1 MSNSQ
6 INLPKTAFSM
16 KANLPAREPEIL
28 EYWQKINLYRE
39 LRNSSKGKEKFV
51 LHDGPPYANGN
62 IHMGTAL
69 NKILKDIIVK
79 FHQMDGK
86 DSIYVPGWDCHGLPI
101 EWKIEEQYKKNK
113 KNKNDVPIVEFRK
126 ECRLFAEKWIE
137 VHKGQFKRLG
147 VVGDWENYYST
158 MSFDAEAQIVRE
170 LGKFLKEGSLY
181 RGFKPV
187 LWSTVEKTALAD
199 AEVERVLSMADGA
212 LLLIDSAEGVMPQT
226 KFVLSKA
233 LKQGLKPIV
242 VINKLDKADQRANE
256 VLDETF
262 DLFVSLDA
270 NEEQLDFPV
279 LYASGRSGWADTE
292 VDGPRENLNP
302 LLDLILD
309 HVKPAKFEKE
319 KPFAMLSTLLY
330 ADSFL
335 GRSLVGRITQGTAK
349 ANQSIKAINLNGE
362 KVDEGKLT
370 KIFRY
375 EGTKK
380 VPIEVGEAGD
390 IVVIAGLENA
400 NVADTICDLDVNE
413 PISATPIDPP
423 TMSITITVNTS
434 PLAGKE
440 GKKLTST
447 QIRDRLLQE
456 AQNNVGITFAE
467 NNGNDSFVV
476 SGRGELMLEILL
488 TQMRREGF
496 EMTVSPPKV
505 LYQTDESG
513 KKLEPI
519 EEITM
524 DLDEEY
530 SSKVID
536 SMNRRKGKLIDLK
549 DTGKDKKRLIFHAP
563 TRGLMGYTSRFLT
576 LTKGNGVINR
586 IFHSYGP
593 FEGEMEGRRNGA
605 LIAMEQGKAVAF
617 AIFNLQARGEMFV
630 THNDPVYPGM
640 IVGLSPKP
648 GDMIINV
655 MKGKKLT
662 NMRTQGTDENVVLTP
677 VRKMSIA
684 EQLSML
690 NTDEALE
697 ITPESCRLRKSILDP
712 HERKRSEKSGAAA

>member
-1 MSNSQ
+1 MSNNIRNITIIAHVDHGKTTMIDNLMKQSGSFRDNEVVDERLMDSGELEKERGITILAKPAS
-6 INLPKTAFSM
+6 IN
-16 KANLPAREPEIL
+16 
-28 EYWQKINLYRE
+28 WQDSR
-39 LRNSSKGKEKFV
+39 V
-51 LHDGPPYANGN
+51 N
-62 IHMGTAL
+62 IIDT
-69 NKILKDIIVK
+69 
-79 FHQMDGK
+79 
-86 DSIYVPGWDCHGLPI
+86 PGHRD
-101 EWKIEEQYKKNK
+101 
-113 KNKNDVPIVEFRK
+113 
-126 ECRLFAEKWIE
+126 FA
-137 VHKGQFKRLG
+137 
-147 VVGDWENYYST
+147 
-158 MSFDAEAQIVRE
+158 
-170 LGKFLKEGSLY
+170 
-181 RGFKPV
+181 
-187 LWSTVEKTALAD
+187 

-226 KFVLSKA
+226 KFVLAKA

-279 LYASGRSGWADTE
+279 LYASGRSGWASKE
-292 VDGPRENLNP
+292 VDGPRENLHP
-302 LLDLILD
+302 LLDLIIE
-309 HVKPAKFEKE
+309 HVKPAELDKS

-335 GRSLVGRITQGTAK
+335 GRSLVGRISQGTAK
-349 ANQSIKAINLNGE
+349 ANQPIKAINLKGE

-380 VPIEVGEAGD
+380 VPIEIGEAGD
-390 IVVIAGLENA
+390 IVVIAGLEKA
-400 NVADTICDLDVNE
+400 NVADTICDPELND
-413 PISATPIDPP
+413 PIPATPIDPP
-423 TMSITITVNTS
+423 TMSITISVNSS
-434 PLAGKE
+434 PLAGTE

-447 QIRDRLLQE
+447 QIRDRLVSE
-456 AQNNVGITFAE
+456 AQNNVGITFSQNA
-467 NNGNDSFVV
+467 NVDSFVI

-505 LYQTDESG
+505 LYQKDEAG
-513 KKLEPI
+513 NKLEPI
-519 EEITM
+519 EEITV

-530 SSKVID
+530 SSKIMD
-536 SMNRRKGKLIDLK
+536 SMNRRKGKLLDLK
-549 DTGKDKKRLIFHAP
+549 DTGKDKKRLVFHAP

-576 LTKGNGVINR
+576 LTKGTGVINR
-586 IFHSYGP
+586 IFHGYGK
-593 FEGEMEGRRNGA
+593 FEGEMDGRKNGA
-605 LIAMEQGKAVAF
+605 LISMSTGKAVAF

-630 THNDPVYPGM
+630 THNDPVYEGM
-640 IVGLSPKP
+640 IVGLTPKP

-655 MKGKKLT
+655 MKGKQLT

-677 VRKMSIA
+677 VRQMSIA

-697 ITPESCRLRKSILDP
+697 ITPKSLRLRKAILNP
-712 HERKRSEKSGAAA
+712 HDRKRSEKSGTAA

>member
-1 MSNSQ
+1 MSNNIRNITIIAHVDHGKTTMIDNLMKQSGSFRENEVVDERLMDSGELEKERGITILAKPAS
-6 INLPKTAFSM
+6 IN
-16 KANLPAREPEIL
+16 
-28 EYWQKINLYRE
+28 W
-39 LRNSSKGKEKFV
+39 
-51 LHDGPPYANGN
+51 
-62 IHMGTAL
+62 
-69 NKILKDIIVK
+69 
-79 FHQMDGK
+79 K
-86 DSIYVPGWDCHGLPI
+86 DSRVNIIDTPGHRD
-101 EWKIEEQYKKNK
+101 
-113 KNKNDVPIVEFRK
+113 
-126 ECRLFAEKWIE
+126 FA
-137 VHKGQFKRLG
+137 
-147 VVGDWENYYST
+147 
-158 MSFDAEAQIVRE
+158 
-170 LGKFLKEGSLY
+170 
-181 RGFKPV
+181 
-187 LWSTVEKTALAD
+187 

-226 KFVLSKA
+226 KFVLAKA

-279 LYASGRSGWADTE
+279 LYASGRSGWASKE
-292 VDGPRENLNP
+292 VDGPRENLHP
-302 LLDLILD
+302 LLDLIIE
-309 HVKPAKFEKE
+309 HVKPAELDKT

-335 GRSLVGRITQGTAK
+335 GRSLVGRISQGTAK
-349 ANQSIKAINLNGE
+349 ANQPIKAINLKGE

-380 VPIEVGEAGD
+380 VPIEIGEAGD
-390 IVVIAGLENA
+390 IVVIAGLEKA
-400 NVADTICDLDVNE
+400 NVADTICDPELNE
-413 PISATPIDPP
+413 PIPATPIDPP
-423 TMSITITVNTS
+423 TMSITISVNSS
-434 PLAGKE
+434 PLAGTE

-447 QIRDRLLQE
+447 QIRDRLISE
-456 AQNNVGITFAE
+456 AQNNVGITFSQNA
-467 NNGNDSFVV
+467 NVDSFVI

-505 LYQTDESG
+505 LYQKDDAG
-513 KKLEPI
+513 NKLEPI
-519 EEITM
+519 EEITV

-530 SSKVID
+530 SSKIID
-536 SMNRRKGKLIDLK
+536 SMNRRKGKLLDLK
-549 DTGKDKKRLIFHAP
+549 DTGKNKKRLVFHAP

-576 LTKGNGVINR
+576 LTKGTGVINR
-586 IFHSYGP
+586 IFHGYGK
-593 FEGEMEGRRNGA
+593 FEGEMDGRKNGA
-605 LIAMEQGKAVAF
+605 LISMSTGKAVAF

-630 THNDPVYPGM
+630 THNDPVYEGM
-640 IVGLSPKP
+640 IVGLTPKP

-655 MKGKKLT
+655 MKGKQLT

-677 VRKMSIA
+677 VRQMSIA

-697 ITPESCRLRKSILDP
+697 ITPKSLRLRKAILNP
-712 HERKRSEKSGAAA
+712 HDRKKSEKSGAAA

>member
-1 MSNSQ
+1 MSNNIRNITIIAHVDHGKTTMIDNLMKQSGSFRENEVVDERLMDSGELEKERGITILAKPASIDWQ
-6 INLPKTAFSM
+6 GSRIN
-16 KANLPAREPEIL
+16 
-28 EYWQKINLYRE
+28 
-39 LRNSSKGKEKFV
+39 
-51 LHDGPPYANGN
+51 
-62 IHMGTAL
+62 
-69 NKILKDIIVK
+69 II
-79 FHQMDGK
+79 DT
-86 DSIYVPGWDCHGLPI
+86 PGHRD
-101 EWKIEEQYKKNK
+101 
-113 KNKNDVPIVEFRK
+113 
-126 ECRLFAEKWIE
+126 FA
-137 VHKGQFKRLG
+137 
-147 VVGDWENYYST
+147 
-158 MSFDAEAQIVRE
+158 
-170 LGKFLKEGSLY
+170 
-181 RGFKPV
+181 
-187 LWSTVEKTALAD
+187 

-226 KFVLSKA
+226 KFVLAKA

-279 LYASGRSGWADTE
+279 LYASGRSGWADKE
-292 VDGPRENLNP
+292 VDGPRENLHP
-302 LLDLILD
+302 LLDLIME
-309 HVKPAKFEKE
+309 HVKPAELDKT

-335 GRSLVGRITQGTAK
+335 GRSLVGRISQGTAK
-349 ANQSIKAINLNGE
+349 ANQPIKAINLKGE

-390 IVVIAGLENA
+390 IVVIAGLEKA
-400 NVADTICDLDVNE
+400 NVADTICDPEVND
-413 PISATPIDPP
+413 PIPATPIDPP
-423 TMSITITVNTS
+423 TMSITISVNSS
-434 PLAGKE
+434 PLAGTE

-447 QIRDRLLQE
+447 QIRDRLVNE
-456 AQNNVGITFAE
+456 AQNNVGISFSQNT
-467 NNGNDSFVV
+467 NVDSFVI

-505 LYQTDESG
+505 LYQQDENG
-513 KKLEPI
+513 NKLEPI
-519 EEITM
+519 EDITV
-524 DLDEEY
+524 DLDEEF
-530 SSKVID
+530 SSKIID
-536 SMNRRKGKLIDLK
+536 SMNRRKGKLLDLK

-576 LTKGNGVINR
+576 LTKGTGVINR
-586 IFHSYGP
+586 IFHGYGK
-593 FEGEMEGRRNGA
+593 FEGEMDGRKNGA
-605 LIAMEQGKAVAF
+605 LISMATGKAVAF

-630 THNDPVYPGM
+630 THNDPVYEGM
-640 IVGLSPKP
+640 IVGLTPKP

-655 MKGKKLT
+655 MKGKQLT

-677 VRKMSIA
+677 VRQMSIA

-697 ITPESCRLRKSILDP
+697 ITPKSLRLRKAILNP
-712 HERKRSEKSGAAA
+712 HDRKKNEKSATPL

>member
-1 MSNSQ
+1 MSNN
-6 INLPKTAFSM
+6 IRNITIIAHVDHGKTTMIDNLM
-16 KANLPAREPEIL
+16 KQCGSFRENEVVDERLMDSGELEKERGITILAKPASID
-28 EYWQKINLYRE
+28 WQGSR
-39 LRNSSKGKEKFV
+39 V
-51 LHDGPPYANGN
+51 N
-62 IHMGTAL
+62 IIDT
-69 NKILKDIIVK
+69 
-79 FHQMDGK
+79 
-86 DSIYVPGWDCHGLPI
+86 PGHRD
-101 EWKIEEQYKKNK
+101 
-113 KNKNDVPIVEFRK
+113 
-126 ECRLFAEKWIE
+126 FA
-137 VHKGQFKRLG
+137 
-147 VVGDWENYYST
+147 
-158 MSFDAEAQIVRE
+158 
-170 LGKFLKEGSLY
+170 
-181 RGFKPV
+181 
-187 LWSTVEKTALAD
+187 

-226 KFVLSKA
+226 KFVLAKA

-279 LYASGRSGWADTE
+279 LYASGRSGWADKE
-292 VDGPRENLNP
+292 VDGPRENLHP
-302 LLDLILD
+302 LLNLILE
-309 HVKPAKFEKE
+309 HVKPAELDKT

-335 GRSLVGRITQGTAK
+335 GRSLVGKISQGTAK
-349 ANQSIKAINLNGE
+349 ANQSIKAINLKGE

-380 VPIEVGEAGD
+380 VPIEVGVAGD
-390 IVVIAGLENA
+390 IVVIAGLEKA
-400 NVADTICDLDVNE
+400 NVADTICDPEVNN
-413 PISATPIDPP
+413 PIPATPIDPP
-423 TMSITITVNTS
+423 TMSITISVNSS
-434 PLAGKE
+434 PLAGTE

-447 QIRDRLLQE
+447 QIRDRLVNE
-456 AQNNVGITFAE
+456 AQNNVGITFSQ
-467 NNGNDSFVV
+467 NTNVDSFVI

-505 LYQTDESG
+505 LYQQDESG
-513 KKLEPI
+513 NKLEPI
-519 EEITM
+519 EEITV
-524 DLDEEY
+524 DLDEEF
-530 SSKVID
+530 SSKIID
-536 SMNRRKGKLIDLK
+536 SMNRRKGKLLDLK

-576 LTKGNGVINR
+576 LTKGTGVINR
-586 IFHSYGP
+586 IFHGYGK
-593 FEGEMEGRRNGA
+593 FEGEMDGRKNGA
-605 LIAMEQGKAVAF
+605 LISMATGKAVAF

-630 THNDPVYPGM
+630 THNDPVYEGM
-640 IVGLSPKP
+640 IVGLTPKP

-655 MKGKKLT
+655 MKGKQLT

-677 VRKMSIA
+677 VRQMSIA

-697 ITPESCRLRKSILDP
+697 ITPKSLRLRKAILNP
-712 HERKRSEKSGAAA
+712 HDRKKNEKSATPL

>member
-1 MSNSQ
+1 MSNNIRNITIIAHVDHGKTTMIDNLMKQSGSFRENEVVDERLMDSGELEKERGITILAKPASIDWQ
-6 INLPKTAFSM
+6 GSRIN
-16 KANLPAREPEIL
+16 
-28 EYWQKINLYRE
+28 
-39 LRNSSKGKEKFV
+39 
-51 LHDGPPYANGN
+51 
-62 IHMGTAL
+62 
-69 NKILKDIIVK
+69 II
-79 FHQMDGK
+79 DT
-86 DSIYVPGWDCHGLPI
+86 PGHRD
-101 EWKIEEQYKKNK
+101 
-113 KNKNDVPIVEFRK
+113 
-126 ECRLFAEKWIE
+126 FA
-137 VHKGQFKRLG
+137 
-147 VVGDWENYYST
+147 
-158 MSFDAEAQIVRE
+158 
-170 LGKFLKEGSLY
+170 
-181 RGFKPV
+181 
-187 LWSTVEKTALAD
+187 

-226 KFVLSKA
+226 KFVLAKA

-279 LYASGRSGWADTE
+279 LYASGRSGWADKE
-292 VDGPRENLNP
+292 VDGPRENLHP
-302 LLDLILD
+302 LLDLIME
-309 HVKPAKFEKE
+309 HVKPAELDKT

-335 GRSLVGRITQGTAK
+335 GRSLVGRISQGTAK
-349 ANQSIKAINLNGE
+349 ANQPIKAINLKGE

-390 IVVIAGLENA
+390 IVVIAGLEKA
-400 NVADTICDLDVNE
+400 NVADTICDPELNE
-413 PISATPIDPP
+413 PIPATPIDPP
-423 TMSITITVNTS
+423 TMSITISVNSS
-434 PLAGKE
+434 PLAGTE

-447 QIRDRLLQE
+447 QIRDRLISE
-456 AQNNVGITFAE
+456 AQNNVGITFSQNA
-467 NNGNDSFVV
+467 NVDSFVI

-505 LYQTDESG
+505 LYQKDENG
-513 KKLEPI
+513 DKLEPI
-519 EEITM
+519 EEITV
-524 DLDEEY
+524 DLDEEF
-530 SSKVID
+530 SSKIID
-536 SMNRRKGKLIDLK
+536 SMNRRKGKLLDLK
-549 DTGKDKKRLIFHAP
+549 DTGKDKKRLVFHAP

-576 LTKGNGVINR
+576 LTKGTGVINR
-586 IFHSYGP
+586 IFHGYGK
-593 FEGEMEGRRNGA
+593 FEGEMDGRKNGA
-605 LIAMEQGKAVAF
+605 LISMSTGKAVAF

-630 THNDPVYPGM
+630 THNDPVYEGM
-640 IVGLSPKP
+640 IVGLTPKP

-655 MKGKKLT
+655 MKGKQLT

-677 VRKMSIA
+677 VRQMSIA

-697 ITPESCRLRKSILDP
+697 ITPKSLRLRKAILNP
-712 HERKRSEKSGAAA
+712 HDRKKSEKSGAAA

>member
-1 MSNSQ
+1 M
-6 INLPKTAFSM
+6 T
-16 KANLPAREPEIL
+16 
-28 EYWQKINLYRE
+28 
-39 LRNSSKGKEKFV
+39 
-51 LHDGPPYANGN
+51 
-62 IHMGTAL
+62 
-69 NKILKDIIVK
+69 KDIRNITIIAHVDHGK
-79 FHQMDGK
+79 TTMIDNLMKQSGSFRDNEVVEERVMDSGELEKERGITILAKPASVDWK
-86 DSIYVPGWDCHGLPI
+86 DSRINIIDTPGHRD
-101 EWKIEEQYKKNK
+101 
-113 KNKNDVPIVEFRK
+113 
-126 ECRLFAEKWIE
+126 FA
-137 VHKGQFKRLG
+137 
-147 VVGDWENYYST
+147 
-158 MSFDAEAQIVRE
+158 
-170 LGKFLKEGSLY
+170 
-181 RGFKPV
+181 
-187 LWSTVEKTALAD
+187 
-199 AEVERVLSMADGA
+199 AEVERVLIMADGA

-242 VINKLDKADQRANE
+242 IINKLDKADQRASE

-279 LYASGRSGWADTE
+279 LYASGRSGWASKE
-292 VDGPRENLNP
+292 VDGPRENLHP
-302 LLDLILD
+302 ILDLVLE
-309 HVKPAKFEKE
+309 HVKPAKLDRE

-335 GRSLVGRITQGTAK
+335 GRSLVGKISQGTAK
-349 ANQSIKAINLNGE
+349 ANQQIKAINLKGE
-362 KVDEGKLT
+362 KVDEGRLT

-375 EGTKK
+375 EGTKR

-390 IVVIAGLENA
+390 IVIVAGLEKA
-400 NVADTICDLDVNE
+400 NVADTICDLEVNE

-423 TMSITITVNTS
+423 TMSITVTVNSS
-434 PLAGKE
+434 PLAGTE

-447 QIRDRLLQE
+447 QIRDRLMLE
-456 AQNNVGITFAE
+456 AENNVGITFGE
-467 NNGNDSFVV
+467 NENKDAFVI

-505 LYQTDESG
+505 LFQEDNSG

-524 DLDEEY
+524 DLDEEH
-530 SSKVID
+530 SSRVID

-549 DTGKDKKRLIFHAP
+549 DTGKNKKRLIFHAP

-586 IFHSYGP
+586 IFHSFGKYAGDL
-593 FEGEMEGRRNGA
+593 EGRRNGA
-605 LIAMEQGKAVAF
+605 LISMASGKAVAF

-630 THNDPVYPGM
+630 THNDAVYEGM
-640 IVGLSPKP
+640 IVGLSSKS
-648 GDMIINV
+648 GDLEINV
-655 MKGKKLT
+655 MKGKQLT

-697 ITPESCRLRKSILDP
+697 ITPKSLRLRKSMLNPND
-712 HERKRSEKSGAAA
+712 RKRKAKAS

>member
-1 MSNSQ
+1 MSNNIRNITIIAHVDHGKTTMIDNLMKQSGSFRDNEVVDERLMDSGELEKERGITILAKPAS
-6 INLPKTAFSM
+6 IN
-16 KANLPAREPEIL
+16 
-28 EYWQKINLYRE
+28 W
-39 LRNSSKGKEKFV
+39 
-51 LHDGPPYANGN
+51 
-62 IHMGTAL
+62 
-69 NKILKDIIVK
+69 
-79 FHQMDGK
+79 K
-86 DSIYVPGWDCHGLPI
+86 DSRVNIIDTPGHRD
-101 EWKIEEQYKKNK
+101 
-113 KNKNDVPIVEFRK
+113 
-126 ECRLFAEKWIE
+126 FA
-137 VHKGQFKRLG
+137 
-147 VVGDWENYYST
+147 
-158 MSFDAEAQIVRE
+158 
-170 LGKFLKEGSLY
+170 
-181 RGFKPV
+181 
-187 LWSTVEKTALAD
+187 

-226 KFVLSKA
+226 KFVLAKA

-279 LYASGRSGWADTE
+279 LYASGRSGWASKE
-292 VDGPRENLNP
+292 VDGPRENLHP
-302 LLDLILD
+302 LLDLIIE
-309 HVKPAKFEKE
+309 HVKPAELDKT

-335 GRSLVGRITQGTAK
+335 GRSLVGRISQGTAK
-349 ANQSIKAINLNGE
+349 ANQPIKAINLKGE

-380 VPIEVGEAGD
+380 VPIEIGEAGD
-390 IVVIAGLENA
+390 IVVIAGLEKA
-400 NVADTICDLDVNE
+400 NVADTICDPELNE
-413 PISATPIDPP
+413 PIPATPIDPP
-423 TMSITITVNTS
+423 TMSITISVNSS
-434 PLAGKE
+434 PLAGTE

-447 QIRDRLLQE
+447 QIRDRLVSE
-456 AQNNVGITFAE
+456 AQNNVGITFSQNA
-467 NNGNDSFVV
+467 NVDSFVI

-505 LYQTDESG
+505 LYQKDDAG
-513 KKLEPI
+513 NKLEPI
-519 EEITM
+519 EEITV

-530 SSKVID
+530 SSKIID
-536 SMNRRKGKLIDLK
+536 SMNRRKGKLLDLK
-549 DTGKDKKRLIFHAP
+549 DTGKNKKRLVFHAP

-576 LTKGNGVINR
+576 LTKGTGVINR
-586 IFHSYGP
+586 IFHGYGK
-593 FEGEMEGRRNGA
+593 FEGEMDGRKNGA
-605 LIAMEQGKAVAF
+605 LISMSTGKAVAF

-630 THNDPVYPGM
+630 THNDPVYEGM
-640 IVGLSPKP
+640 IVGLTPKH

-655 MKGKKLT
+655 MKGKQLT

-677 VRKMSIA
+677 VRQMSIA

-697 ITPESCRLRKSILDP
+697 ITPKSLRLRKAILNP
-712 HERKRSEKSGAAA
+712 HDRKKSEKSGAAA

>member
-1 MSNSQ
+1 MDNNIRNITIIAHVDHGKTTMIDALMKQSGSFRENEVVEERLMDSGELEKERGITILAKPAS
-6 INLPKTAFSM
+6 IN
-16 KANLPAREPEIL
+16 
-28 EYWQKINLYRE
+28 WQGSRIN
-39 LRNSSKGKEKFV
+39 
-51 LHDGPPYANGN
+51 
-62 IHMGTAL
+62 
-69 NKILKDIIVK
+69 II
-79 FHQMDGK
+79 DT
-86 DSIYVPGWDCHGLPI
+86 PGHRD
-101 EWKIEEQYKKNK
+101 
-113 KNKNDVPIVEFRK
+113 
-126 ECRLFAEKWIE
+126 FA
-137 VHKGQFKRLG
+137 
-147 VVGDWENYYST
+147 
-158 MSFDAEAQIVRE
+158 
-170 LGKFLKEGSLY
+170 
-181 RGFKPV
+181 
-187 LWSTVEKTALAD
+187 

-212 LLLIDSAEGVMPQT
+212 LLLIDSSEGVMPQT
-226 KFVLSKA
+226 KFVLAKA

-242 VINKLDKADQRANE
+242 IINKLDKPDQRAEE

-279 LYASGRSGWADTE
+279 LYASGRSGWASKE
-292 VDGPRENLNP
+292 VDEPRENLHP
-302 LLDLILD
+302 LLDLILE
-309 HVKPAKFEKE
+309 HVKPDELDNS

-335 GRSLVGRITQGTAK
+335 GRSLVGKISQGSAK
-349 ANQSIKAINLNGE
+349 ANQQIKAINLQGE
-362 KVDEGKLT
+362 KVDEGRLT

-390 IVVIAGLENA
+390 IVVIAGLEKA
-400 NVADTICDLDVNE
+400 NVADTICDIEVNE

-423 TMSITITVNTS
+423 TMSIKVTVNSS
-434 PLAGKE
+434 PLAGTE

-447 QIRDRLLQE
+447 QIRDRLILE
-456 AQNNVGITFAE
+456 AQNNVGITFSE
-467 NNGNDSFVV
+467 NKNNDAFEI

-505 LYQTDESG
+505 LFKKDENG
-513 KKLEPI
+513 NKLEPI

-524 DLDEEY
+524 DLDEEH

-586 IFHSYGP
+586 IFHSYGKY
-593 FEGEMEGRRNGA
+593 EGEMEGRRNGA
-605 LIAMEQGKAVAF
+605 LISMETGKAVAF
-617 AIFNLQARGEMFV
+617 AIFNLQSRGEMFV
-630 THNDPVYPGM
+630 THNDPVYVGM
-640 IVGLSPKP
+640 IVGLAPKA
-648 GDMIINV
+648 GDLQINV

-684 EQLSML
+684 EQLSIL

-697 ITPESCRLRKSILDP
+697 ITPKSCRLRKAILNP
-712 HERKRSEKSGAAA
+712 HERKKSEKASASAA

>member
-1 MSNSQ
+1 MNNNIRNITIIAHVDHGKTTMIDSLMKQSGVFRENEEVEERLMDSGELEKERGITILAKPAS
-6 INLPKTAFSM
+6 IN
-16 KANLPAREPEIL
+16 
-28 EYWQKINLYRE
+28 W
-39 LRNSSKGKEKFV
+39 
-51 LHDGPPYANGN
+51 
-62 IHMGTAL
+62 
-69 NKILKDIIVK
+69 
-79 FHQMDGK
+79 K
-86 DSIYVPGWDCHGLPI
+86 DSRINIIDTPGHRD
-101 EWKIEEQYKKNK
+101 
-113 KNKNDVPIVEFRK
+113 
-126 ECRLFAEKWIE
+126 FA
-137 VHKGQFKRLG
+137 
-147 VVGDWENYYST
+147 
-158 MSFDAEAQIVRE
+158 
-170 LGKFLKEGSLY
+170 
-181 RGFKPV
+181 
-187 LWSTVEKTALAD
+187 

-226 KFVLSKA
+226 KFVLAKA
-233 LKQGLKPIV
+233 LKQGLRPIV
-242 VINKLDKADQRANE
+242 IINKLDRSDQRADE

-270 NEEQLDFPV
+270 NERQLDFPV
-279 LYASGRSGWADTE
+279 LYASGRSGWASKE
-292 VDGPRENLNP
+292 IDGPRENLHP
-302 LLDLILD
+302 LLDLILE
-309 HVKPAKFEKE
+309 HVKPDELDKK

-335 GRSLVGRITQGTAK
+335 GRSLVGKISQGTAK
-349 ANQSIKAINLNGE
+349 ANQQIKAINLQGE
-362 KVDEGKLT
+362 KVDEGRLT

-390 IVVIAGLENA
+390 IVVIAGLEKA
-400 NVADTICDLDVNE
+400 NVADTICNLEVNQ

-423 TMSITITVNTS
+423 TMAIKVTVNSS
-434 PLAGKE
+434 PLAGTE

-447 QIRDRLLQE
+447 QIRSRLILE
-456 AQNNVGITFAE
+456 AQNNVGITFSE
-467 NNGNDSFVV
+467 NQHKDAFEI

-496 EMTVSPPKV
+496 EMTVSPPRV
-505 LYQTDESG
+505 LFRKDENG
-513 KKLEPI
+513 NKLEPI

-524 DLDEEY
+524 DLDEEH

-586 IFHSYGP
+586 IFHSHGKY
-593 FEGEMEGRRNGA
+593 EGEIDGRKNGA
-605 LIAMEQGKAVAF
+605 LISMEKGKAVAF

-630 THNDPVYPGM
+630 AHNDPVYAGM
-640 IVGLSPKP
+640 IVGLAPKP

-690 NTDEALE
+690 NSDEALE
-697 ITPESCRLRKSILDP
+697 ITPKSCRLRKAILNP
-712 HERKRSEKSGAAA
+712 HERKKSEKSGAAA

>member
-1 MSNSQ
+1 MSNNIRNITIIAHVDHGKTTMIDNLMKQSGSFRENEVVDERLMDSGELEKERGITILAKPASIDWQ
-6 INLPKTAFSM
+6 GARIN
-16 KANLPAREPEIL
+16 
-28 EYWQKINLYRE
+28 
-39 LRNSSKGKEKFV
+39 
-51 LHDGPPYANGN
+51 
-62 IHMGTAL
+62 
-69 NKILKDIIVK
+69 II
-79 FHQMDGK
+79 DT
-86 DSIYVPGWDCHGLPI
+86 PGHRD
-101 EWKIEEQYKKNK
+101 
-113 KNKNDVPIVEFRK
+113 
-126 ECRLFAEKWIE
+126 FA
-137 VHKGQFKRLG
+137 
-147 VVGDWENYYST
+147 
-158 MSFDAEAQIVRE
+158 
-170 LGKFLKEGSLY
+170 
-181 RGFKPV
+181 
-187 LWSTVEKTALAD
+187 

-226 KFVLSKA
+226 KFVLAKA

-279 LYASGRSGWADTE
+279 LYASGRSGWADKE
-292 VDGPRENLNP
+292 VDGPRENLHP
-302 LLDLILD
+302 LLDLIME
-309 HVKPAKFEKE
+309 HVKPAELDKT

-335 GRSLVGRITQGTAK
+335 GRSLVGRISQGTAK
-349 ANQSIKAINLNGE
+349 ANQPIKAINLKGE

-390 IVVIAGLENA
+390 IVVIAGLEKA
-400 NVADTICDLDVNE
+400 NVADTICDPEVND
-413 PISATPIDPP
+413 PIPATPIDPP
-423 TMSITITVNTS
+423 TMSITISVNSS
-434 PLAGKE
+434 PLAGTE

-447 QIRDRLLQE
+447 QIRDRLVNE
-456 AQNNVGITFAE
+456 AQNNVGISFSQNT
-467 NNGNDSFVV
+467 NVDSFVI

-505 LYQTDESG
+505 LYQQDENG
-513 KKLEPI
+513 NKLEPI
-519 EEITM
+519 EEITV
-524 DLDEEY
+524 DLDEEF
-530 SSKVID
+530 SSKIID
-536 SMNRRKGKLIDLK
+536 SMNRRKGKLLDLK

-576 LTKGNGVINR
+576 LTKGTGVINR
-586 IFHSYGP
+586 IFHGYGK
-593 FEGEMEGRRNGA
+593 FEGEMDGRKNGA
-605 LIAMEQGKAVAF
+605 LISMATGKAVAF

-630 THNDPVYPGM
+630 THNDPVYEGM
-640 IVGLSPKP
+640 IVGLTPKP

-655 MKGKKLT
+655 MKGKQLT

-677 VRKMSIA
+677 VRQMSIA

-697 ITPESCRLRKSILDP
+697 ITPKSLRLRKAILNP
-712 HERKRSEKSGAAA
+712 HDRKKNEKSATPL

>member
-1 MSNSQ
+1 MSNN
-6 INLPKTAFSM
+6 IRNITIIAHVDHGKTTMIDNLM
-16 KANLPAREPEIL
+16 KQSGSFRENEVVDERLMDSGELEKERGITILAKPASID
-28 EYWQKINLYRE
+28 WQGSR
-39 LRNSSKGKEKFV
+39 V
-51 LHDGPPYANGN
+51 N
-62 IHMGTAL
+62 IIDT
-69 NKILKDIIVK
+69 
-79 FHQMDGK
+79 
-86 DSIYVPGWDCHGLPI
+86 PGHRD
-101 EWKIEEQYKKNK
+101 
-113 KNKNDVPIVEFRK
+113 
-126 ECRLFAEKWIE
+126 FA
-137 VHKGQFKRLG
+137 
-147 VVGDWENYYST
+147 
-158 MSFDAEAQIVRE
+158 
-170 LGKFLKEGSLY
+170 
-181 RGFKPV
+181 
-187 LWSTVEKTALAD
+187 

-226 KFVLSKA
+226 KFVLAKA

-279 LYASGRSGWADTE
+279 LYASGRSGWASKE
-292 VDGPRENLNP
+292 VDGPRENLHP
-302 LLDLILD
+302 LLDLIMD
-309 HVKPAKFEKE
+309 HVKPADLDKS

-335 GRSLVGRITQGTAK
+335 GRSLVGRISQGTAK
-349 ANQSIKAINLNGE
+349 ANQPIKAINLKGE

-380 VPIEVGEAGD
+380 VPIEIGEAGD
-390 IVVIAGLENA
+390 IVVIAGLEKA
-400 NVADTICDLDVNE
+400 NVADTICDPEVND
-413 PISATPIDPP
+413 PIPATPIDPP
-423 TMSITITVNTS
+423 TMSITVSVNSS
-434 PLAGKE
+434 PLAGTE

-447 QIRDRLLQE
+447 QIRDRLVTE
-456 AQNNVGITFAE
+456 AQNNVGITFSQ
-467 NNGNDSFVV
+467 NTNVDSFVI

-505 LYQTDESG
+505 LYQQDESG
-513 KKLEPI
+513 NKLEPI
-519 EEITM
+519 EEITV
-524 DLDEEY
+524 DLDEEF
-530 SSKVID
+530 SSKIID
-536 SMNRRKGKLIDLK
+536 SMNRRKGKLLDLK

-576 LTKGNGVINR
+576 LTKGTGVINR
-586 IFHSYGP
+586 IFHGYGK
-593 FEGEMEGRRNGA
+593 FEGEMDGRKNGA
-605 LIAMEQGKAVAF
+605 LISMATGKAVAF

-630 THNDPVYPGM
+630 THNDPVYEGM
-640 IVGLSPKP
+640 IVGLAPKP

-655 MKGKKLT
+655 MKGKQLT

-677 VRKMSIA
+677 VRQMSIA

-697 ITPESCRLRKSILDP
+697 ITPKSLRLRKAILNPND
-712 HERKRSEKSGAAA
+712 RKKNEKSGTPL

>member
-1 MSNSQ
+1 MAKNIRNVTIIAHVDHGKTTMIDNLMKQSGSFRENEVVEERVMDSGELEKERGITILAKPASVDWKDTR
-6 INLPKTAFSM
+6 IN
-16 KANLPAREPEIL
+16 
-28 EYWQKINLYRE
+28 
-39 LRNSSKGKEKFV
+39 
-51 LHDGPPYANGN
+51 
-62 IHMGTAL
+62 
-69 NKILKDIIVK
+69 II
-79 FHQMDGK
+79 DT
-86 DSIYVPGWDCHGLPI
+86 PGHRD
-101 EWKIEEQYKKNK
+101 
-113 KNKNDVPIVEFRK
+113 
-126 ECRLFAEKWIE
+126 FA
-137 VHKGQFKRLG
+137 
-147 VVGDWENYYST
+147 
-158 MSFDAEAQIVRE
+158 
-170 LGKFLKEGSLY
+170 
-181 RGFKPV
+181 
-187 LWSTVEKTALAD
+187 
-199 AEVERVLSMADGA
+199 AEVERVLIMADGA

-242 VINKLDKADQRANE
+242 IINKLDKADQRASE

-279 LYASGRSGWADTE
+279 LYASGRSGWASKE
-292 VDGPRENLNP
+292 VDGPRENLHP
-302 LLDLILD
+302 ILDLILE
-309 HVKPAKFEKE
+309 HVKPPKLDKE

-335 GRSLVGRITQGTAK
+335 GRSLVGKISQGTAK
-349 ANQSIKAINLNGE
+349 ANQQIKAINLEGK
-362 KVDEGKLT
+362 KVDEGRLT

-375 EGTKK
+375 EGTKR

-390 IVVIAGLENA
+390 IVIIAGLEKA
-400 NVADTICDLDVNE
+400 NVADTICDLEINE

-423 TMSITITVNTS
+423 TMSITVTVNSS
-434 PLAGKE
+434 PLAGTE

-447 QIRDRLLQE
+447 QIRDRLMME
-456 AQNNVGITFAE
+456 SQNNVGITFGE
-467 NNGNDSFVV
+467 NENRDAFVI

-505 LYQTDESG
+505 LFQEDDSG

-536 SMNRRKGKLIDLK
+536 SMNRRKGQLMDLK

-586 IFHSYGP
+586 IFHSFGKYAGDL
-593 FEGEMEGRRNGA
+593 EGRRNGA
-605 LIAMEQGKAVAF
+605 LISMASGKAVAF

-630 THNDPVYPGM
+630 THNDPVYEGM
-640 IVGLSPKP
+640 IVGLASKS
-648 GDMIINV
+648 GDLEINV
-655 MKGKKLT
+655 MKGKQLT

-697 ITPESCRLRKSILDP
+697 ITPKSLRLRKSMLNPND
-712 HERKRSEKSGAAA
+712 RKRKSKAS